1 LLYQVRRKHMYDIE
15 MQKMEPE
22 FFSCWQAAAIHLNSQ
37 VQDGTMAWIR
47 AHPYPP
53 YMEHL
58 SFRIGNQLFFIRVED
73 IDGTVEGPGTLE
85 GMITV
90 AEANR
95 GHACIIHM
103 RKNSG
108 GEWIPGREGWSLAD
122 ASTGAPVDP
131 SSLVTEDKVEMT
143 DWELHD
149 MAVQV
154 VREYLEK
161 KGYQIMSWQGN
172 PEIDPSIWFIGD
184 SKGPEWVV
192 VRATRYPE
200 ARAEPP
206 ENWKDIALQCANI
219 SPEGHYASVALAN
232 SEQQFDSENEEAV
245 PLWRGSSMY
254 IQFPGLE

>member
-1 LLYQVRRKHMYDIE
+1 MYDIE
-15 MQKMEPE
+15 MQKMAPE
-22 FFSCWQAAAIHLNSQ
+22 FLECWQAAAIHLNSQ
-37 VQDGTMAWIR
+37 VQDGEMAWIR

-58 SFRIGNQLFFIRVED
+58 SFRLGNQLFFIRVED
-73 IDGTVEGPGTLE
+73 IDGAVEGPGLPE
-85 GMITV
+85 GMIEV

-95 GHACIIHM
+95 GHACIMPM
-103 RKNSG
+103 RKTG
-108 GEWIPGREGWSLAD
+108 DEWIPDKDGWGLID
-122 ASTGAPVDP
+122 ASTGDPVDP
-131 SSLVTEDKVEMT
+131 YSLITDEKIEMT

-161 KGYQIMSWQGN
+161 KGYQLMSWQGN
-172 PEIDPSIWFIGD
+172 PEIDPSIWFVGD
-184 SKGPEWVV
+184 SKEPEWVV

-200 ARAEPP
+200 SHAEPP
-206 ENWKDIALQCANI
+206 ENWKEIALRCATIN
-219 SPEGHYASVALAN
+219 PEGHYASVALAN
-232 SEQQFDSENEEAV
+232 SEQQFDSEDEEAI